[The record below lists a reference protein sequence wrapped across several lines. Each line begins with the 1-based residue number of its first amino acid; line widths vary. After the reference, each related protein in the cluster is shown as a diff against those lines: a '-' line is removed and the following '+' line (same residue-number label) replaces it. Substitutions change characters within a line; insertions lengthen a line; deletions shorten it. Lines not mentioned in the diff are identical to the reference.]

1 MKEGKESNRI
11 NRLEKINIFLEAAV
25 KEKVYDLKQ
34 LLKIARSHKFKLS
47 ADEQMEAITLRLKE
61 KLKQCLV
68 LNPLTDYFLTTD
80 SENIKEDLIQ
90 AEISLADNN
99 EGIGDHV
106 EDELIERKRKKEKR
120 ERGREAEQG

>member
-1 MKEGKESNRI
+1 M
-11 NRLEKINIFLEAAV
+11 
-25 KEKVYDLKQ
+25 
-34 LLKIARSHKFKLS
+34 S

-99 EGIGDHV
+99 EGIGDHI
-106 EDELIERKRKKEKR
+106 EDELIERKRKNEKR
-120 ERGREAEQG
+120 ERGREAEQGSEKNIKNIIKDLNS